1 MKKVIYA
8 LIFFLSLG
16 SASAQKTNSIVLNIY
31 GTYIFQDEIDLDQ
44 FSAVAEKGIQYGGG
58 LEFYMDGSRS
68 FELKYLRQDFAI
80 PLYAPSGTQL
90 NEQTDEGSINY
101 IILSGTNYF
110 GGISNS
116 SARPFFG
123 FGIGVAVLDSKEG
136 GNTTKTAFDLKL
148 GLYIPTGGR
157 VPFKLHSSLQTVFAA
172 VGSDYFVGAGG
183 PIAVP
188 DYATLLQFGFGA
200 GLSFSLK

>member
-1 MKKVIYA
+1 MRILFA
-8 LIFFLSLG
+8 SILFIIAG
-16 SASAQKTNSIVLNIY
+16 SVNAQKTNSIFLNLY
-31 GTYIFQDEIDLDQ
+31 GTYIFQDKIDLDQ
-44 FSAVAEKGIQYGGG
+44 FYAYAEKGIQYGGG
-58 LEFYMDGSRS
+58 LEFFMDGSRS
-68 FELKYLRQDFAI
+68 FELKYLRQDIAI
-80 PLYAPSGTQL
+80 KLYAPSGTQL
-90 NEQTDEGSINY
+90 NEGTDEGSVNY

-123 FGIGVAVLDSKEG
+123 FGIGVAVIDSKEG

-148 GLYIPTGGR
+148 GIQIPTGGR
-157 VPFKLHSSLQTVFAA
+157 VSFKLHSSLQTVFAA

-200 GLSFSLK
+200 GLCFSLK

>member
-1 MKKVIYA
+1 MKKFIYV
-8 LIFFLSLG
+8 LLFFFSLG
-16 SASAQKTNSIVLNIY
+16 NAKAQKTNSIVLNLY
-31 GTYIFQDEIDLDQ
+31 GTYIFQDKIDLDQ
-44 FSAVAEKGIQYGGG
+44 FSAYAEAGIQYGGG

-90 NEQTDEGSINY
+90 NEGTDEGSINY
-101 IILSGTNYF
+101 ILLSGTNYF

-148 GLYIPTGGR
+148 GIQIPTGGR
-157 VPFKLHSSLQTVFAA
+157 DSFKIHSSLQTVFAA
-172 VGSDYFVGAGG
+172 VGTDYFVGGG
-183 PIAVP
+183 GAIAVP

>member
-1 MKKVIYA
+1 MRILFA
-8 LIFFLSLG
+8 SLLFLFAG
-16 SASAQKTNSIVLNIY
+16 SVNAQKTNSILLNLY
-31 GTYIFQDEIDLDQ
+31 GTYIFQDKIDLDQ
-44 FSAVAEKGIQYGGG
+44 FYANAEKGLQYGGG
-58 LEFYMDGSRS
+58 LEFFMDGSRS
-68 FELKYLRQDFAI
+68 FELKYLRQDIAI
-80 PLYAPSGTQL
+80 KLYAPSGTQL
-90 NEQTDEGSINY
+90 NEGSDEGSVNY

-123 FGIGVAVLDSKEG
+123 FGIGVAVIDSKEG

-148 GLYIPTGGR
+148 GIQIPTGGR
-157 VPFKLHSSLQTVFAA
+157 VSFKLHSSLQTVFAA

-200 GLSFSLK
+200 GLCFSLK